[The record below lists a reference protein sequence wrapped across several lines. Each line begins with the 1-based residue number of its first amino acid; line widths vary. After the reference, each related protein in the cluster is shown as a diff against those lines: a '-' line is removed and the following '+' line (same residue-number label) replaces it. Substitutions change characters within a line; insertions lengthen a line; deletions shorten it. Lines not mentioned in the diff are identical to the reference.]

1 MSSATDRLNAILID
15 LPSKKSQWEKNVVNP
30 YVRAYDM
37 AYDNY
42 QKTLQAQAAR
52 DRMVAELFVLA
63 ASVLTGSVMMAAFAS
78 SSLRVLAGKAMLQTI
93 CNNNLNRTFNAIH
106 AINKSETAMFALGGV
121 LDAAKSLA
129 GKQVQA
135 AVEDLTKS
143 PPIAASPSALNFLTR
158 MMDFVDANHITLHG
172 IVRGVI
178 DDKTMSDDNKL
189 KIAELMTQT
198 PFWNAPASRRVD
210 ETSLSQKMEMLFY
223 MQAVLDSD
231 FLVDTINV
239 PLGTPDM
246 APSQPIEMS
255 RKPIDIMPSSPN
267 YPKLGAQKIG
277 NGRGWEQTRS
287 VEYNSLGSAI
297 RNRINVVSKMVTGV
311 PFYAENGIMAS
322 MFERSSDRRDQLLK
336 AEQIITRLAL
346 QTRPKQFTDV
356 VTL

>member
-1 MSSATDRLNAILID
+1 MSAAKDRLNAILID
-15 LPSKKSQWEKNVVNP
+15 LPAKNSQWEKNVVNP

-37 AYDNY
+37 AYGNY
-42 QKTLQAQAAR
+42 QKTLAAQAAH

-78 SSLRVLAGKAMLQTI
+78 SSLRVLAGRAMLQTI
-93 CNNNLNRTFNAIH
+93 CNNNLNRTFNAVH
-106 AINKSETAMFALGGV
+106 AVSNSQTAMFALGGV

-143 PPIAASPSALNFLTR
+143 PPMAASPSALTFLTY
-158 MMDFVDANHITLHG
+158 MSDFVYTNHITLHKL
-172 IVRGVI
+172 VRGVL
-178 DDKTMSDDNKL
+178 DDASITDDNKQ
-189 KIAELMTQT
+189 KIADLVTRT
-198 PFWNAPASRRVD
+198 PYWNAPENRRVD
-210 ETSLSQKMEMLFY
+210 ETSLSQKMELLFY

-231 FLVDTINV
+231 FLVDTISV
-239 PLGTPDM
+239 PVTTPYM
-246 APSQPIEMS
+246 TQSQIVEVG
-255 RKPIDIMPSSPN
+255 RKPIEIMPSSPN

-277 NGRGWEQTRS
+277 GSRGMDRTRS

-297 RNRINVVSKMVTGV
+297 RNRINVVSQMAVGA
-311 PFYAENGIMAS
+311 PFYAENGMMAS
-322 MFERSSDRRDQLLK
+322 MFEKNSDRRDQLLK

-356 VTL
+356 VML